1 MKAGK
6 AFSLCTVFLSAL
18 CCCSLGFAGE
28 EAAGKPVSYYST
40 VRPILVKSCQG
51 CHQPAKAS
59 GKIVL
64 IDYGQ
69 LIKAVHDDE
78 KVVIPGKPEE
88 SLLYKEIIPHGEK
101 PPSMPKKGEPLSN
114 AEVGVVK
121 RWILEGA
128 KDDTPEGVK
137 DNISPENPPQYQ
149 GLPVITGLDF
159 SSDGKYLAVSGY
171 HEVLLHKAD
180 GSGLEARLVGVAQ
193 RIQALS
199 FSPDGKRLAVAGGLP
214 ARRGEVQIWDVESRK
229 LKISAPATFD
239 TLYGVKWSHDASLV
253 SFGAADN
260 TLRAI
265 DSKTG
270 KQVFFNGAHNDW
282 VLDTVFSK
290 DSSHLIS
297 VSRDR
302 SMKLMKVDAQQFI
315 DNITS
320 ITPGALKGG
329 LISIDRHPGKDELLI
344 GGADGTPKIYRMF
357 RKKARKIGDDFNLI
371 RNFAKVPG
379 RIFSTEY
386 SADGGRIVVGSSKD
400 GEGLVRVYQEGDA
413 KMLWEV
419 KAAGGI
425 YACAFNHDG
434 KTVAAAGFQ
443 GKVLLIDA
451 ASGKIIKELIP
462 VPLKAAG

>member
-28 EAAGKPVSYYST
+28 EAAGKPVSYYSA

-199 FSPDGKRLAVAGGLP
+199 FSPDGKRLAVAAGPALPFQDFRAPGRDGTRLEGFEDDVFVPRARQLAGGNVDP
-214 ARRGEVQIWDVESRK
+214 HQADARRDAERNRGFVLQRRRHEVAEHRRGDAGAQSR
-229 LKISAPATFD
+229 
-239 TLYGVKWSHDASLV
+239 
-253 SFGAADN
+253 
-260 TLRAI
+260 
-265 DSKTG
+265 
-270 KQVFFNGAHNDW
+270 
-282 VLDTVFSK
+282 
-290 DSSHLIS
+290 S
-297 VSRDR
+297 V
-302 SMKLMKVDAQQFI
+302 
-315 DNITS
+315 
-320 ITPGALKGG
+320 GG
-329 LISIDRHPGKDELLI
+329 QR
-344 GGADGTPKIYRMF
+344 
-357 RKKARKIGDDFNLI
+357 
-371 RNFAKVPG
+371 
-379 RIFSTEY
+379 
-386 SADGGRIVVGSSKD
+386 
-400 GEGLVRVYQEGDA
+400 LVRRKPAGPCRDA
-413 KMLWEV
+413 GPAM
-419 KAAGGI
+419 GG
-425 YACAFNHDG
+425 
-434 KTVAAAGFQ
+434 
-443 GKVLLIDA
+443 
-451 ASGKIIKELIP
+451 
-462 VPLKAAG
+462 